1 MRSRSW
7 FDALIDGLAVL
18 AAALLCVLV
27 VLICADVL
35 ARSTRLFS
43 MPWTLDLAEAGL
55 YLMTFLGAPWVL
67 REQGHIAIEVFVDY
81 LPKAA
86 RRVADQLV
94 NLAGIVVCAILV
106 VFSFRQL
113 ARSFSSGNQI
123 YETFIYPEWYQY
135 SVPPVVFLILG
146 LLFARRLLGWQT
158 MRKAGLDEG
167 F

>member
-55 YLMTFLGAPWVL
+55 YLMTFLGAPWGL
-67 REQGHIAIEVFVDY
+67 REQGHIAIEVF
-81 LPKAA
+81 
-86 RRVADQLV
+86 V